1 APAEIEIECLST
13 SPTSKSV
20 VEDSQLN
27 PPNDVA
33 NFCRK
38 SLNDNEKYELI
49 VKAWVPDI
57 TYKFPTSSKWKLKFQ
72 HSWLRSFPWLT
83 YSAIEDGAYCRICV
97 SFSQKNA
104 GKGNHENLKAF
115 IQTSFRSW
123 KKALEKFKEH
133 QNKLYHKDAI
143 EDAHNF
149 RLIFENKRND
159 VITEI
164 DKGRKQQQLENR
176 RKLTPI
182 IRAILLCGRQGLALR
197 GNRDYGPLLM
207 KVSKENDGNFRAFLR
222 YAIEC
227 GDIDL
232 HQHLQTASINATYL
246 SPRIQNEIIDAA
258 GKIITNKIV
267 ERINKAKCFASI
279 ADETIDV
286 SGIEQFSVCVRYV
299 DEIEG
304 EYVTREDFLCFV
316 PVEIVTGEGL
326 ANTLLTT
333 LNALGVNT
341 LFMKGQGYDGARAM
355 SGQYNGCA
363 AIIKKICPE
372 AVYVHCANHNL
383 NLAITHACKIT
394 PIRNCLGTIKEIVN
408 YFRKSNKAGLI
419 LKNKI
424 KADVPEAKQTRLLKF
439 CETRWVE
446 HLNSL
451 SLFYDV
457 FEYICSALEELEVTT
472 CKVDGVQPHTLLLS
486 ICTPQFI
493 VALLVL
499 KPIFSLTKNLSLSL
513 QKVDCDL
520 SSCVQ
525 YSNNLYEEINQMRE
539 NAESNFKNVFKQA
552 MEMAEKT
559 GAQMIIPRRVK
570 NQIHRENYAGNPE
583 AYYRKS
589 IFIPFLDHYLDQL
602 SSRFLDHSTLLLK
615 IQNILPS
622 KCIALDTDGIKETA
636 HTLITEWPNEILGT
650 SEDLIAEIVMW
661 R

>member
-1 APAEIEIECLST
+1 M
-13 SPTSKSV
+13 
-20 VEDSQLN
+20 
-27 PPNDVA
+27 A

-57 TYKFPTSSKWKLKFQ
+57 TYKFPTSSKSKLKYQ

-115 IQTSFRSW
+115 IQTLFRSW

-143 EDAHNF
+143 EDAHNL

-207 KVSKENDGNFRAFLR
+207 KDSKENDGNFRAFLR

-246 SPRIQNEIIDAA
+246 SPRIQNEIIDAV

-333 LNALGVNT
+333 LNALGVNI
-341 LFMKGQGYDGARAM
+341 LFMKGQG
-355 SGQYNGCA
+355 
-363 AIIKKICPE
+363 
-372 AVYVHCANHNL
+372 
-383 NLAITHACKIT
+383 
-394 PIRNCLGTIKEIVN
+394 N
-408 YFRKSNKAGLI
+408 YF
-419 LKNKI
+419 
-424 KADVPEAKQTRLLKF
+424 
-439 CETRWVE
+439 
-446 HLNSL
+446 
-451 SLFYDV
+451 
-457 FEYICSALEELEVTT
+457 
-472 CKVDGVQPHTLLLS
+472 
-486 ICTPQFI
+486 
-493 VALLVL
+493 
-499 KPIFSLTKNLSLSL
+499 
-513 QKVDCDL
+513 
-520 SSCVQ
+520 
-525 YSNNLYEEINQMRE
+525 
-539 NAESNFKNVFKQA
+539 
-552 MEMAEKT
+552 
-559 GAQMIIPRRVK
+559 
-570 NQIHRENYAGNPE
+570 
-583 AYYRKS
+583 
-589 IFIPFLDHYLDQL
+589 
-602 SSRFLDHSTLLLK
+602 
-615 IQNILPS
+615 
-622 KCIALDTDGIKETA
+622 
-636 HTLITEWPNEILGT
+636 
-650 SEDLIAEIVMW
+650 
-661 R
+661 